1 MWLEVTSMSDT
12 QNTPLIELRQQWETA
27 WGRAAHH
34 RLGRVMLEK
43 SLYYKQAGLS
53 LTEAE
58 KLQLQRLVQ
67 RYKRNPHCF
76 DDGAAQE
83 RSAGVRLVRKW
94 KGEEHEVVITQTGFM
109 YRNTTFSSLSAI
121 ATHITGTRWNGR
133 VFFGLKSQK
142 DSAASK
148 AVSDEC

>member
-1 MWLEVTSMSDT
+1 MNNT
-12 QNTPLIELRQQWETA
+12 QKTPSIELRQQWEVA

-34 RLGRVMLEK
+34 CLGRVMLEK
-43 SLYYKQAGLS
+43 SLYYKQAGSSLS
-53 LTEAE
+53 EAE
-58 KLQLQRLVQ
+58 ELQLQRLIQ
-67 RYKRNPHCF
+67 RYKRNPYYF

-109 YRNTTFSSLSAI
+109 YRNTQFSSLSAI

-133 VFFGLKSQK
+133 LFFGLKNKKISTV
-142 DSAASK
+142 SK
-148 AVSDEC
+148 EVSDEC